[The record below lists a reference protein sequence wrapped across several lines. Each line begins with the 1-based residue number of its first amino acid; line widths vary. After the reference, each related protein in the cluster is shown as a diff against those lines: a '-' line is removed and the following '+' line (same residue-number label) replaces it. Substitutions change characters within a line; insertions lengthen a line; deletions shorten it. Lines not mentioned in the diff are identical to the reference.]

1 MRRTFRTGVLALLAA
16 VLFLALLALGL
27 LVVRRFQA
35 EGPAASPAPEASPP
49 VSATASPVPETPSP
63 SPTPT
68 EDPVPARAQEII
80 AGMSDREKICQLFV
94 VYPDDVSGV
103 DFITTAGE
111 ETRLGLERFPVGG
124 LVYAE
129 ANILSREA
137 VTEMLRAQQG
147 WSRIPLFTCVD
158 EEGGRVTRVMGNL
171 DTTWLDAMYTYKDQ
185 GAETARQNAVTVAA
199 DLAALGFNTDF
210 APVADVW
217 SNPANTVIGDRA
229 YSDDFAQ
236 AAELVRAAV
245 EGFKSQGLLCCL
257 KHFPGHGDTQED
269 SHYGTAHVNKTLDQL
284 RQEELLPFQAGIGA
298 GADMVMIGHLTV
310 PALDDKPATVSHAIV
325 TGLLRE
331 ELGFDGV
338 VITDSL
344 EMSAATGMALG
355 DGELCVQALEA
366 GCDLLLGPG
375 DLGAAVDGV
384 AAAVDS
390 GRLTWERIEESLQ
403 RILELKLRAG
413 LLE

>member
-1 MRRTFRTGVLALLAA
+1 MRQSSRRGLLALLAA
-16 VLFLALLALGL
+16 VLILALLALGL
-27 LVVRRFQA
+27 LVFRRFQA
-35 EGPAASPAPEASPP
+35 EAPAAPSASPAETLPAA
-49 VSATASPVPETPSP
+49 ATPVPDTPSP
-63 SPTPT
+63 SPT
-68 EDPVPARAQEII
+68 EDPVSVRAREIL
-80 AGMSDREKICQLFV
+80 AGMDDREKICQLFV
-94 VYPDDVSGV
+94 VYPDDIAGV
-103 DFITTAGE
+103 GSITYAGE
-111 ETRLGLERFPVGG
+111 ETRLGLERYPVGG
-124 LVYAE
+124 LVYAQG
-129 ANILSREA
+129 NILSREA
-137 VTEMLRAQQG
+137 VTEMIRAQQG
-147 WSRIPLFTCVD
+147 WSQIPLLTCVD

-171 DTTWLDAMYTYKDQ
+171 DTTWLDAMYTYRDQ
-185 GAETARQNAVTVAA
+185 GPEAARQNAVTVAS
-199 DLAALGFNTDF
+199 DLLALGFNTDF

-217 SNPANTVIGDRA
+217 SNPQNTVIGDRA

-236 AAELVRAAV
+236 AAELVGAAV
-245 EGFKSQGLLCCL
+245 EGFESQGLLCCL

-269 SHYGTAHVNKTLDQL
+269 SHYGTAYVNKTLEEL
-284 RQEELLPFQAGIGA
+284 RQAELLPFQAGIEA
-298 GADMVMIGHLTV
+298 GADMVMVGHLTV

-375 DLGAAVDGV
+375 DLSAAVDGV
-384 AAAVDS
+384 TAAVDS
-390 GRLTWERIEESLQ
+390 GRLTWARIEESLQ